1 MLSSTRVRHV
11 WKKSLLLL
19 VFTSFVWTAACHKAV
34 PVAAR
39 PPQPVPVAAAPQTPT
54 APPSSGAVASQG
66 RPAVQSSRP
75 SGITAEDRAE
85 LNGRLAHLEDALFD
99 YDKSTIRADAASALK
114 EDVSVIRGILAK
126 DPNEKLRIEGH
137 CDERGSEEYN
147 LALGDKRADAVREF
161 FETMGVPQ
169 AQLTVISYGKEKPV
183 CTEQSEDCWQK
194 NRRAHVVAQN
204 DAQNN

>member
-1 MLSSTRVRHV
+1 
-11 WKKSLLLL
+11 
-19 VFTSFVWTAACHKAV
+19 
-34 PVAAR
+34 
-39 PPQPVPVAAAPQTPT
+39 
-54 APPSSGAVASQG
+54 
-66 RPAVQSSRP
+66 
-75 SGITAEDRAE
+75 

-99 YDKSTIRADAASALK
+99 YDKSTIRADAASVLK
-114 EDVSVIRGILAK
+114 EDVSVIRGIMAK

-161 FETMGVPQ
+161 FETIVVPQ

-194 NRRAHVVAQN
+194 NLRAHIVAQN
-204 DAQNN
+204 

>member
-1 MLSSTRVRHV
+1 ML
-11 WKKSLLLL
+11 KKSLFLLA
-19 VFTSFVWTAACHKAV
+19 FTSFVWTAACHKAV

-54 APPSSGAVASQG
+54 APPSSGVVASQG
-66 RPAVQSSRP
+66 RPAVQSSP
-75 SGITAEDRAE
+75 SRGITAEDRAE

-99 YDKSTIRADAASALK
+99 YDKSTIRADAATALK
-114 EDVSVIRGILAK
+114 EDVGVIRGILAK

-137 CDERGSEEYN
+137 CDERGSDEYN

-169 AQLTVISYGKEKPV
+169 TQLTVISYGKEKPV

-194 NRRAHVVAQN
+194 NRRAHIVAQN
-204 DAQNN
+204 

>member
-1 MLSSTRVRHV
+1 MGPTGGHRFQYPPRRGLTRVQ
-11 WKKSLLLL
+11 KNSLLLL

-34 PVAAR
+34 PVAAQ
-39 PPQPVPVAAAPQTPT
+39 PPQPVPVAAAPQTTT

-66 RPAVQSSRP
+66 RLAVQSLRP
-75 SGITAEDRAE
+75 SGIRAADRAE

-161 FETMGVPQ
+161 FETMGVPP
-169 AQLTVISYGKEKPV
+169 VSY
-183 CTEQSEDCWQK
+183 THL
-194 NRRAHVVAQN
+194 RAHETGRNLVCRLLLEKK
-204 DAQNN
+204 

>member
-1 MLSSTRVRHV
+1 ML
-11 WKKSLLLL
+11 KKSLFLL
-19 VFTSFVWTAACHKAV
+19 VSASFVWTAACHKAV

-39 PPQPVPVAAAPQTPT
+39 TPQPVPVAAAPQTTT

-114 EDVSVIRGILAK
+114 DDVSVIRGILAK
-126 DPNEKLRIEGH
+126 DANEKLRIEGH

-147 LALGDKRADAVREF
+147 LALGDKRAQAVAEF

-169 AQLTVISYGKEKPV
+169 VQLTVISYGKEKPV
-183 CTEQSEDCWQK
+183 CSEQSEDCWQK
-194 NRRAHVVAQN
+194 NRRAHIVAQN
-204 DAQNN
+204 

>member
-1 MLSSTRVRHV
+1 ML
-11 WKKSLLLL
+11 KKSLFLL
-19 VFTSFVWTAACHKAV
+19 VFTSSVWTAACHKAV

-39 PPQPVPVAAAPQTPT
+39 PPQPVPVAAAPQTTT

-66 RPAVQSSRP
+66 RPAVQSSP
-75 SGITAEDRAE
+75 SRGITAEERAE

-114 EDVSVIRGILAK
+114 DDVGVIRGILAK

-137 CDERGSEEYN
+137 CDERGSDEYN
-147 LALGDKRADAVREF
+147 LALGDKRAQAVAEF
-161 FETMGVPQ
+161 FQTMGVPQ

-183 CTEQSEDCWQK
+183 CSEQSEDCWQK

-204 DAQNN
+204 

>member
-1 MLSSTRVRHV
+1 MQKHWLF
-11 WKKSLLLL
+11 LL
-19 VFTSFVWTAACHKAV
+19 VFTGFVWTAACHKAV

-39 PPQPVPVAAAPQTPT
+39 PPQPVPVAAVRQTTT

-66 RPAVQSSRP
+66 RLAVQSSRP
-75 SGITAEDRAE
+75 NGITAEDRAE
-85 LNGRLAHLEDALFD
+85 LNDRLAHLEDALFD
-99 YDKSTIRADAASALK
+99 YDKSTIRADAVSALK

-161 FETMGVPQ
+161 FATMGVPQ

-183 CTEQSEDCWQK
+183 CSEQSEECWQK

-204 DAQNN
+204 

>member
-1 MLSSTRVRHV
+1 ML
-11 WKKSLLLL
+11 KKSLYLL
-19 VFTSFVWTAACHKAV
+19 FFASFVWTAACHKAV

-39 PPQPVPVAAAPQTPT
+39 PPQLVPVAAAPQTTT
-54 APPSSGAVASQG
+54 APPSSGAIASQG
-66 RPAVQSSRP
+66 RPAVQSSHS

-99 YDKSTIRADAASALK
+99 YDKSTIRADTASALK
-114 EDVSVIRGILAK
+114 EDMSVIRGILAK

-161 FETMGVPQ
+161 FATMGVPQ

-183 CTEQSEDCWQK
+183 CTEQTEDCWQK
-194 NRRAHVVAQN
+194 NRRAHVVAEN
-204 DAQNN
+204 

>member
-1 MLSSTRVRHV
+1 MQKQ
-11 WKKSLLLL
+11 WFLLL

-39 PPQPVPVAAAPQTPT
+39 PPQPVPVAAAPQTPA

-75 SGITAEDRAE
+75 TGLTPEDRTE

-99 YDKSTIRADAASALK
+99 YDKSTLRADAASALK
-114 EDVSVIRGILAK
+114 EDVSVIRAILAK

-137 CDERGSEEYN
+137 CDERGSDEYN

-161 FETMGVPQ
+161 FETMGVPE
-169 AQLTVISYGKEKPV
+169 AQLTVISYGKEKPM
-183 CTEQSEDCWQK
+183 CSEQSEDCWQK
-194 NRRAHVVAQN
+194 NRRAHIIAQN
-204 DAQNN
+204 

>member
-1 MLSSTRVRHV
+1 MQ
-11 WKKSLLLL
+11 KSWLVSL
-19 VFTSFVWTAACHKAV
+19 VFISLVGTVACHKAV

-39 PPQPVPVAAAPQTPT
+39 PPQPVPVAAAPQTT
-54 APPSSGAVASQG
+54 AAPPSSGALASQG
-66 RPAVQSSRP
+66 RPAVQGSPSR
-75 SGITAEDRAE
+75 GITAEDREE
-85 LNGRLAHLEDALFD
+85 LKGRLAHLEDALFD
-99 YDKSTIRADAASALK
+99 YDKSSIRADAASALQ

-161 FETMGVPQ
+161 FVTMGVPQ

-183 CTEQSEDCWQK
+183 CAEQSEDCWQK
-194 NRRAHVVAQN
+194 NRRAHIVAQN
-204 DAQNN
+204 N

>member
-1 MLSSTRVRHV
+1 MQKQ
-11 WKKSLLLL
+11 WFLLL

-39 PPQPVPVAAAPQTPT
+39 PPQPVPVAAVPQTT
-54 APPSSGAVASQG
+54 TVPPSSGTVASQG
-66 RPAVQSSRP
+66 RPAVQSSP
-75 SGITAEDRAE
+75 SGGLTAADRTE

-99 YDKSTIRADAASALK
+99 YDKSSIRADAASALK

-183 CTEQSEDCWQK
+183 QRANGRLLAEESPRA
-194 NRRAHVVAQN
+194 RRCSKLN
-204 DAQNN
+204 ISPN

>member
-1 MLSSTRVRHV
+1 MLSPKRVRHV
-11 WKKSLLLL
+11 QKNSLLLL

-39 PPQPVPVAAAPQTPT
+39 PPQPVPVAATPQTTT

-75 SGITAEDRAE
+75 SGITAADRAE

-99 YDKSTIRADAASALK
+99 YDKSSIRADAAGALK

-126 DPNEKLRIEGH
+126 DPNEKLRIEGY

-161 FETMGVPQ
+161 FKTMGVPQ

-194 NRRAHVVAQN
+194 NRRAHIVAQN
-204 DAQNN
+204 DPRNN

>member
-1 MLSSTRVRHV
+1 ML
-11 WKKSLLLL
+11 KKSIFLL

-39 PPQPVPVAAAPQTPT
+39 PLQPVPVAAAPQTT
-54 APPSSGAVASQG
+54 TVPPSSGAVASQG

-75 SGITAEDRAE
+75 TGLTPEDRTE

-114 EDVSVIRGILAK
+114 EDVGVIRTILAK

-137 CDERGSEEYN
+137 CDERGSDEYN

-194 NRRAHVVAQN
+194 NRRAHIVAQN
-204 DAQNN
+204 

>member
-1 MLSSTRVRHV
+1 ML
-11 WKKSLLLL
+11 KKSLFLL
-19 VFTSFVWTAACHKAV
+19 VFSSFVWTAACHKAV

-39 PPQPVPVAAAPQTPT
+39 PPQPVPVAAVPQTSA

-66 RPAVQSSRP
+66 RPAVQSSP
-75 SGITAEDRAE
+75 AGGLTAADRTE

-114 EDVSVIRGILAK
+114 EDVGVIRNILAK

-183 CTEQSEDCWQK
+183 CSEQTEDCWQK

-204 DAQNN
+204 